1 MSHCLYGEVFTRLAG
16 ELRLLAVLRAVIDGF
31 SQSFLNEFL
40 EHLRRS
46 HPHSRVA
53 AKIVYNEYIANR
65 HHIHMNSTKWLT
77 LTGAQ
82 RRNRF
87 ALAASYV
94 RSASATK
101 FCLACVAAKSPDSN
115 SELPV

>member
-1 MSHCLYGEVFTRLAG
+1 MFCARLTG
-16 ELRLLAVLRAVIDGF
+16 ELRLLAALRAVIDGF

-82 RRNRF
+82 RRAVVSLSQQAMC
-87 ALAASYV
+87 AL
-94 RSASATK
+94 
-101 FCLACVAAKSPDSN
+101 
-115 SELPV
+115 

>member
-1 MSHCLYGEVFTRLAG
+1 MSCCLFGVLCTRLTG

-77 LTGAQ
+77 LTGAE
-82 RRNRF
+82 RRCQF
-87 ALAASYV
+87 PLAASYA
-94 RSASATK
+94 R
-101 FCLACVAAKSPDSN
+101 
-115 SELPV
+115 

>member
-1 MSHCLYGEVFTRLAG
+1 MTEGADSGTR
-16 ELRLLAVLRAVIDGF
+16 RAVIDGF
-31 SQSFLNEFL
+31 SDSFLHEFM

-77 LTGAQ
+77 LTGA
-82 RRNRF
+82 
-87 ALAASYV
+87 A
-94 RSASATK
+94 
-101 FCLACVAAKSPDSN
+101 CLPAISCFVLIVLVAGQ
-115 SELPV
+115 LPTLPGLSCRLHKIPGTGGTL